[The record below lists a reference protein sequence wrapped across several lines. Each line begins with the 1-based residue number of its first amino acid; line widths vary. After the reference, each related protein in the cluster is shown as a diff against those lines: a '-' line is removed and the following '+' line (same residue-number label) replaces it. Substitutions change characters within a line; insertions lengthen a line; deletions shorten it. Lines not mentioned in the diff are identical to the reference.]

1 MPSKARQ
8 AFDRNAEDIDR
19 LLEIHQGLGG
29 DARGRRFKLE
39 VLNKSAVVLITAIW
53 EAYCEDLAAEA
64 LEHMVTHL
72 KDASALPKVLK
83 KRIAKELKADANEI
97 AVWQLADAGW
107 KAKIKARLVALAEE
121 RNRKLNTPKSESIDQ
136 LFSDAI
142 GLPVVSVAWRWK
154 KMTSDTAKKK
164 LDDYVTLRGAIA
176 HRGKGSATC
185 KKAEVE
191 DYFDHLKR
199 LVGKTGGRVN
209 TFVRSVTGSPLW

>member
-142 GLPVVSVAWRWK
+142 GLPVVSDAWRWK

>member
-1 MPSKARQ
+1 MVSKARQ

-29 DARGRRFKLE
+29 GARGRRFNLE

-64 LEHMVTHL
+64 LDHMVTHL
-72 KDASALPKVLK
+72 RDASALPKELK
-83 KRIAKELKADANEI
+83 KRIAKEVKADANEI
-97 AVWQLADAGW
+97 AVWQLADSGW
-107 KAKIKARLVALAEE
+107 KAKIKARLVALADE
-121 RNRKLNTPKSESIDQ
+121 RNRRLNTPKSESIDQ
-136 LFSDAI
+136 LFADAI
-142 GLPVVSVAWRWK
+142 GLVVVSDAWRWK

-185 KKAEVE
+185 KKAQVE

-199 LVGKTGGRVN
+199 LVGKTGGRVD
-209 TFVRSVTGSPLW
+209 TFVRSITGSPLW

>member
-19 LLEIHQGLGG
+19 LLEIHQDLGG

-39 VLNKSAVVLITAIW
+39 VLNKSAVVPITAIW

-142 GLPVVSVAWRWK
+142 GLPVVSDAWRWK